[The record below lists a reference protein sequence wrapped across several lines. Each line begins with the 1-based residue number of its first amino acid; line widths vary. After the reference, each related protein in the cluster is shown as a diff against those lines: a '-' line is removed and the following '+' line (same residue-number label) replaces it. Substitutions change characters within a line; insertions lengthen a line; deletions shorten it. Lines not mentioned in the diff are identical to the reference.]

1 MGSRTTFA
9 IAVLFAINAMNF
21 FDRQIL
27 GAVGELIRIDWQL
40 SDTQMGWL
48 GTSFTLLYA
57 VVGVPL
63 GRWADR
69 GNRSRILAGGVFV
82 WSLLTAA
89 SGLAANF
96 RQLFVIRL
104 GVGVGEA
111 TCAPAATSLIGD
123 LVPSSGRGK
132 AMSVFM
138 LGLPVGIALSF
149 AVSGIIAH
157 EYGWRRAFFIAGL
170 PGLLCALA
178 TLWIAEPARGATE
191 VHAIGAKRREGSPY
205 LLVLRTPTIWWL
217 IASGAL
223 HNFNMYAIAAFLA
236 PFLMRFHEVD
246 VREAGLMSMV
256 IYGLSGIPGL
266 FLGGWLGDR
275 VHRTR
280 SNGRMLVGALA
291 LLLSVPLVYF
301 ALGCSAG
308 DTRGFLILMSA
319 GCGVMY
325 VYYSTVY
332 STLQDVVEPSLRG
345 TAMALYFCA
354 MYIFG
359 ASMGPI
365 GTGFLSDYFAIQA
378 ATEAGVTVFDET
390 TLAPFRAAGL
400 HSAMYA
406 VPVLGVILTVVL
418 LAAARTVTGD
428 MERLQRWMRDSVQA
442 DALAG
447 KSSA

>member
-1 MGSRTTFA
+1 MKSRTYFA
-9 IAVLFAINAMNF
+9 IAVLFVINAMNF
-21 FDRQIL
+21 FDRNIL
-27 GAVGELIRIDWQL
+27 GAVGELVRKEWQL
-40 SDTQMGWL
+40 SDMQIGWL

-57 VVGVPL
+57 VVGVPM

-89 SGLAANF
+89 SGMATTF
-96 RQLFVIRL
+96 MQLFLVRL

-123 LVPSSGRGK
+123 LVPATGRSK
-132 AMSVFM
+132 ALSIFM
-138 LGLPVGIALSF
+138 LGLPVGIALSY
-149 AVSGIIAH
+149 AVSGIIALN
-157 EYGWRRAFFIAGL
+157 YGWRTAFYVAGI
-170 PGLLCALA
+170 PGLFCAAA
-178 TLWIAEPARGATE
+178 TLWIREPARGATE
-191 VHAIGAKRREGSPY
+191 VHAIGATRREGSPY
-205 LLVLRTPTIWWL
+205 LLVLSTPTIWWL

-223 HNFNMYAIAAFLA
+223 HNFNMYAIAAFLS
-236 PFLMRFHEVD
+236 PFLMRFHELD
-246 VREAGLMSMV
+246 VREAGLNSMF

-266 FLGGWLGDR
+266 FLGGWLGDVAR
-275 VHRTR
+275 RSR
-280 SNGRMLVGALA
+280 SNGRMLVGAFA
-291 LLLSVPLVYF
+291 LLVSVPLVYF
-301 ALGCSAG
+301 ALGRPAG
-308 DTRGFLILMSA
+308 DTSGFLLLMGA

-365 GTGFLSDYFAIQA
+365 GTGFLSDHFAMQA
-378 ATEAGVTVFDET
+378 AVEAGVTVTNEAS
-390 TLAPFRAAGL
+390 LAPFRAAGL
-400 HSAMYA
+400 HSAMY
-406 VPVLGVILTVVL
+406 VIPVLGVVLTGVL

-428 MERLQRWMRDSVQA
+428 MESLQRWMRESVQA
-442 DALAG
+442 SADAA
-447 KSSA
+447 KSSS